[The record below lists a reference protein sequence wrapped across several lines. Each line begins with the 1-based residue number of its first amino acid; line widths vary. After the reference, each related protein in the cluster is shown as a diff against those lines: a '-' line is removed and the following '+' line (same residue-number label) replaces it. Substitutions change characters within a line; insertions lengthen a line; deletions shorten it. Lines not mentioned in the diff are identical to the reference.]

1 MLFVSDNH
9 YFASSPEGPLV
20 TREITVNLNGNK
32 TQVLT
37 AGGVFSPEHID
48 QGTQVLLTHI
58 EAANPTGTFLDIGCG
73 WGPIALALAL
83 NSPKAKIYAI
93 DVNARSLE
101 LTKMNADKLGI
112 TNIIVCK
119 PEDVPHD
126 VLFDE
131 IWSNPPIRVGK
142 KVLHEILNLWI
153 KKLVKGGTARL
164 VVQKNLGSDSLHKW
178 LMEEFSPE
186 FESTRIDSSKTFRVL
201 KVSKL

>member
-1 MLFVSDNH
+1 MFVSDNH
-9 YFASSPEGPLV
+9 YFASSPQGPLV

-37 AGGVFSPEHID
+37 AGGIFSPEHID
-48 QGTQVLLTHI
+48 LGTQVLLAHI

-83 NSPKAKIYAI
+83 HSPKATIYAI
-93 DVNARSLE
+93 DVNERSLE

-112 TNIIVCK
+112 TNIVVCK
-119 PEDVPHD
+119 PEDVPDD
-126 VLFDE
+126 VVFDE

-153 KKLVKGGTARL
+153 NKLVKGGTARL

-178 LMEEFSPE
+178 LVEEFTPG

>member
-32 TQVLT
+32 NQVLT
-37 AGGVFSPEHID
+37 AGGIFSPEHID

-73 WGPIALALAL
+73 WGPSALALAL
-83 NSPKAKIYAI
+83 HSPKAKIYAI
-93 DVNARSLE
+93 DVNERSLQ
-101 LTKMNADKLGI
+101 LTQLNADKLGI

-119 PEDVPHD
+119 PEDVPEKI
-126 VLFDE
+126 LFDE

-153 KKLVKGGTARL
+153 KKLAKGGTARL

-178 LMEEFSPE
+178 LLEEFSPD

-201 KVSKL
+201 KVSRL

>member
-1 MLFVSDNH
+1 MFVSDNH

-37 AGGVFSPEHID
+37 AGGIFSPEHID

-83 NSPKAKIYAI
+83 QSPKAKIYAI
-93 DVNARSLE
+93 DVNERSLQ
-101 LTKMNADKLGI
+101 LTKMNAEKLGI
-112 TNIIVCK
+112 SNIIVCK
-119 PEDVPHD
+119 PENVPQEIM
-126 VLFDE
+126 FDE

-153 KKLVKGGTARL
+153 KKLVQGGTARL

-186 FESTRIDSSKTFRVL
+186 FDSTRIDSSKTFRVL

>member
-32 TQVLT
+32 NQVLT
-37 AGGVFSPEHID
+37 AGGIFSPEHID

-83 NSPKAKIYAI
+83 HSPKAKIYAI
-93 DVNARSLE
+93 DVNERSLQ
-101 LTKMNADKLGI
+101 LTQLNADKLGI

-119 PEDVPHD
+119 PEDVPEKI
-126 VLFDE
+126 LFDE

-153 KKLVKGGTARL
+153 KKLAKGGTARL

-178 LMEEFSPE
+178 LLEEFSPD

-201 KVSKL
+201 KVSRL

>member
-1 MLFVSDNH
+1 VSDNH

-37 AGGVFSPEHID
+37 AGGIFSPEHID
-48 QGTQVLLTHI
+48 QGTQVLLAHI

-83 NSPKAKIYAI
+83 HSPKATIYAI
-93 DVNARSLE
+93 DVNERSLE

-112 TNIIVCK
+112 TNIVVCK

-126 VLFDE
+126 VVFDE

-153 KKLVKGGTARL
+153 NKLVKGGTARL

-178 LMEEFSPE
+178 LVEEFSPE

>member
-1 MLFVSDNH
+1 VCFVSDNH

-32 TQVLT
+32 TKVLT
-37 AGGVFSPEHID
+37 AGGIFSPEHID

-58 EAANPTGTFLDIGCG
+58 ESANPSGNFLDIGCG

-83 NSPKAKIYAI
+83 QSPKATIYAI
-93 DVNARSLE
+93 DVNERSLE
-101 LTKMNADKLGI
+101 LTRMNAEKLRL

-119 PEDVPHD
+119 PEEVPKD
-126 VLFDE
+126 IQFDE

-142 KVLHEILNLWI
+142 AVLHEILELWLN
-153 KKLVKGGTARL
+153 KLVSGGTARL

-178 LMEEFSPE
+178 LMEKFSPE
-186 FESTRIDSSKTFRVL
+186 FESTRVDTSKTFRVL
-201 KVSKL
+201 KVSRI

>member
-1 MLFVSDNH
+1 MFVSDNH

-32 TQVLT
+32 NQVLT
-37 AGGVFSPEHID
+37 AGGIFSPEHID

-83 NSPKAKIYAI
+83 HSPKAKIYAI
-93 DVNARSLE
+93 DVNERSLQ
-101 LTKMNADKLGI
+101 LTQLNADKLGI

-119 PEDVPHD
+119 PEDVPEKI
-126 VLFDE
+126 LFDE

-153 KKLVKGGTARL
+153 KKLAKGGTARL

-178 LMEEFSPE
+178 LLEEFSPE

-201 KVSKL
+201 KVSRL

>member
-1 MLFVSDNH
+1 MSDNH

-37 AGGVFSPEHID
+37 AGGIFSPEHID
-48 QGTQVLLTHI
+48 QGTQVLLTHL

-83 NSPKAKIYAI
+83 HSPKAKIYAV
-93 DVNARSLE
+93 DVNERSLQ
-101 LTKMNADKLGI
+101 LTKMNAEKLGI

-119 PEDVPHD
+119 PDDVPQGIM
-126 VLFDE
+126 FDE

-142 KVLHEILNLWI
+142 KVLHEILNVWI
-153 KKLVKGGTARL
+153 KKLVQGGTARL

-186 FESTRIDSSKTFRVL
+186 FDSTRIDSSKTFRVL

>member
-1 MLFVSDNH
+1 MNDTH
-9 YFASSPEGPLV
+9 YFSETPEGPLV

-48 QGTQVLLTHI
+48 QGTQVLLGHL
-58 EAANPTGTFLDIGCG
+58 ESANPTGNFLDIGCG
-73 WGPIALALAL
+73 WGPITLALAL
-83 NSPKAKIYAI
+83 HSPKATIYAV
-93 DVNARSLE
+93 DVNQRSLE
-101 LTKMNADKLGI
+101 LTKMNVERLGI
-112 TNIIVCK
+112 RNVVVCT
-119 PEDVPHD
+119 PEQVPAD

-142 KVLHEILNLWI
+142 KVLHEILNLWLRRLAI
-153 KKLVKGGTARL
+153 GGTARL

-178 LMEEFSPE
+178 LIQEFSPE

-201 KVSKL
+201 KVSKN